1 MVGNPT
7 CAIKKFNKVIILLI
21 ILFYLMLTPSL
32 IADAQGVKSSSI
44 VIEASSG
51 RVLDGYNINLRLP
64 MASTTK
70 IVTALVVIEN
80 ADINKVITI
89 HPKAVGIEGSSIYLK
104 AGEKWTIKDLLYGM
118 MLRSGNDAAMAL
130 ALHVGGSVEAFSDM
144 MNKRARKIGLA
155 DSNFINPHGLH
166 DDNHYTSAYDLAM
179 LTRECMKYDIF
190 KEIVS
195 CKSYLFSRENVKSVF
210 YNKNKMLKMYEGA
223 NGVKTGFTKKSGR
236 CLVSSAIRGGMQLIT
251 VTLNIGN
258 MWGDSMAL
266 MNKAFQEYRMHNLL
280 EKGDIIGKAN
290 VVDSSIKSAVVISKD
305 TVCYPLR
312 DDEADKISYRLQ
324 IDTIKAPVSK
334 DSEVGKLQIFLDN
347 RLLFSVNAYTIE
359 DINKM
364 SAKDRFKGFFQ
375 K

>member
-130 ALHVGGSVEAFSDM
+130 ALHVGGSVEHF
-144 MNKRARKIGLA
+144 RI
-155 DSNFINPHGLH
+155 
-166 DDNHYTSAYDLAM
+166 
-179 LTRECMKYDIF
+179 
-190 KEIVS
+190 
-195 CKSYLFSRENVKSVF
+195 
-210 YNKNKMLKMYEGA
+210 
-223 NGVKTGFTKKSGR
+223 
-236 CLVSSAIRGGMQLIT
+236 
-251 VTLNIGN
+251 
-258 MWGDSMAL
+258 
-266 MNKAFQEYRMHNLL
+266 
-280 EKGDIIGKAN
+280 
-290 VVDSSIKSAVVISKD
+290 
-305 TVCYPLR
+305 
-312 DDEADKISYRLQ
+312 
-324 IDTIKAPVSK
+324 
-334 DSEVGKLQIFLDN
+334 
-347 RLLFSVNAYTIE
+347 
-359 DINKM
+359 
-364 SAKDRFKGFFQ
+364 
-375 K
+375 